1 MANNGIPV
9 RLSEALASS
18 ARAAAAVTERSLTE
32 QVEHWARL
40 GAAVEAVVSHRTV
53 TVLKTRSHDPELGAR
68 LAFAKTP
75 GGRAHAAQLIAER
88 DPVRHGV
95 DAPGSPR
102 RVSAAEG
109 QRGVVDAPGSPRRGS
124 AAEGQ
129 RGVVDAKIRAKRR
142 G

>member
-75 GGRAHAAQLIAER
+75 RGRAHAAQLIAER
-88 DPVRHGV
+88 DPVRHG
-95 DAPGSPR
+95 
-102 RVSAAEG
+102 AAEG
-109 QRGVVDAPGSPRRGS
+109 QRGVVDATGSPRRGS

>member
-1 MANNGIPV
+1 MFRAWNPCSRLLHLDCMANNGIPV

-53 TVLKTRSHDPELGAR
+53 TVLKTRSHDPELGER

-75 GGRAHAAQLIAER
+75 AGRAHAAQLIAER
-88 DPVRHGV
+88 DPVRHGSA
-95 DAPGSPR
+95 DAKSLPPQHR
-102 RVSAAEG
+102 AEG
-109 QRGVVDAPGSPRRGS
+109 Q
-124 AAEGQ
+124 
-129 RGVVDAKIRAKRR
+129 
-142 G
+142 

>member
-68 LAFAKTP
+68 MAFAKTP
-75 GGRAHAAQLIAER
+75 AGRTHAAQLVAAR
-88 DPVRHGV
+88 DPVRYGI
-95 DAPGSPR
+95 DEPGLS
-102 RVSAAEG
+102 
-109 QRGVVDAPGSPRRGS
+109 RRGS
-124 AAEGQ
+124 VAEQ
-129 RGVVDAKIRAKRR
+129 QPGVITTKSRAKRR

>member
-53 TVLKTRSHDPELGAR
+53 TVLKTRSHDPELGER

-75 GGRAHAAQLIAER
+75 DGRAHAARLIAER

-95 DAPGSPR
+95 DVPGSPR
-102 RVSAAEG
+102 RSAAEG
-109 QRGVVDAPGSPRRGS
+109 QRS
-124 AAEGQ
+124 
-129 RGVVDAKIRAKRR
+129 AKRR

>member
-88 DPVRHGV
+88 DPVRHG
-95 DAPGSPR
+95 
-102 RVSAAEG
+102 SAAEG
-109 QRGVVDAPGSPRRGS
+109 QRGVVDATGSPRRGS
-124 AAEGQ
+124 AAEAQ

>member
-88 DPVRHGV
+88 DPVRHGGAA
-95 DAPGSPR
+95 DATGLS
-102 RVSAAEG
+102 
-109 QRGVVDAPGSPRRGS
+109 RRGS

-129 RGVVDAKIRAKRR
+129 RGVADAKIRAKRR